1 MGASSAREIKNS
13 TWYAVHQPFLRWGHT
28 VSCSVHCGPDARL
41 GTVEMRAVPG
51 QSPSS
56 GGPCSYAM
64 LRWDVRPK
72 EGQTEVSRDEGYK
85 L

>member
-1 MGASSAREIKNS
+1 MDACSIIPGLIARQLYHREFSFVSATSYDNMHVS
-13 TWYAVHQPFLRWGHT
+13 PFVEWG
-28 VSCSVHCGPDARL
+28 G
-41 GTVEMRAVPG
+41 VEMRAVPG